1 MNIISL
7 RPRIEARAAL
17 SGAGNSSGFI
27 SRRFRFVS
35 SEEFGSLTFPMNQ
48 SDEIQ
53 WRDARG
59 EISDVVMQ
67 VLNRLLYTGLVN
79 VAERL
84 VPAKR
89 GDRC

>member
-1 MNIISL
+1 
-7 RPRIEARAAL
+7 
-17 SGAGNSSGFI
+17 
-27 SRRFRFVS
+27 
-35 SEEFGSLTFPMNQ
+35 MNQ